1 MLFVSL
7 RKDGVNNMKIGD
19 FARLGQVSVVTL
31 RHYDECG
38 LLKPIRIDSS
48 TGYRYYSVSQ
58 LPRLNRIL
66 ALKDLGFS
74 LEQIE
79 HVVSGVLT
87 PEQLHGMLTLKHAQL
102 EQHIDTEQARLARI
116 ATRLRQIELED
127 KMSQYDVVLKKVPAM
142 HVVSRRITI
151 PTNDEVPKY
160 LDSAFAEVWGHIT
173 AHRCPVAG
181 PNFTIWHQSPDVYA
195 DEVVE
200 ALVSVNMVFAGTDRI
215 AVYELA
221 EAEVAC
227 AVHHGHFEDFTQLHT
242 AILKWIEANAYEPV
256 GGYREV
262 YLKHNP
268 DDYSDSTTEVQ
279 FPVKRE
285 TKQAQ

>member
-1 MLFVSL
+1 
-7 RKDGVNNMKIGD
+7 MKIGD

-38 LLKPIRIDSS
+38 LLKPIRIDSF

-79 HVVSGVLT
+79 QVLNGGLT
-87 PEQLHGMLTLKHAQL
+87 PEQLHGMLTLKHAQA
-102 EQHIDTEQARLARI
+102 EQHIAAEQARLARI

-127 KMSQYDVVLKKVPAM
+127 KMSQYDVVLKNTPSMK
-142 HVVSRRITI
+142 VVSRRITI

-160 LDSAFAEVWGHIT
+160 LDSAFTEIWEHVT
-173 AHRCPVAG
+173 RQQVSVVG
-181 PNFTIWHQSPDVYA
+181 PHFTIWHQSPDVVT

-200 ALVSVNMVFAGTDRI
+200 AIVPVNKVIAGTDHI
-215 AVYELA
+215 EVYELV
-221 EAEVAC
+221 ETQVVC

-242 AILKWIEANAYEPV
+242 AILQWIEANGYEPV

-262 YLKHNP
+262 YIKHNP
-268 DDYSDSTTEVQ
+268 NDYSDSITEVQ

-285 TKQAQ
+285 TKQEP

>member
-1 MLFVSL
+1 
-7 RKDGVNNMKIGD
+7 MKIGD

-38 LLKPIRIDSS
+38 LLKPIRIDSF

-79 HVVSGVLT
+79 QVLNGGLT
-87 PEQLHGMLTLKHAQL
+87 PEQLHGMLTLKHAQV
-102 EQHIDTEQARLARI
+102 EQYIATEQARLARI

-127 KMSQYDVVLKKVPAM
+127 KMSQYDVVLKNIPSMK
-142 HVVSRRITI
+142 VVSRRITI

-160 LDSAFAEVWGHIT
+160 LDSAFTEVWEYVT
-173 AHRCPVAG
+173 AQQGTVVG
-181 PNFTIWHQSPDVYA
+181 PHFTIWHQSPDVYT
-195 DEVVE
+195 DEVVD
-200 ALVSVNMVFAGTDRI
+200 AILPVNKVLTGTDRI
-215 AVYELA
+215 NVYEL
-221 EAEVAC
+221 EETLVAS
-227 AVHHGHFEDFTQLHT
+227 AVHHGDFEGFTQLHT
-242 AILKWIEANAYEPV
+242 AILRWIEANGYEPV

-262 YLKHNP
+262 YIKHNP
-268 DDYSDSTTEVQ
+268 NDYSDSTTEVQ

-285 TKQAQ
+285 TKQEQ

>member
-1 MLFVSL
+1 
-7 RKDGVNNMKIGD
+7 MKIGD

-38 LLKPIRIDSS
+38 LLKPIRIDSF

-79 HVVSGVLT
+79 QVLNGGLSSD
-87 PEQLHGMLTLKHAQL
+87 QLHGMLTLKHAQV
-102 EQHIDTEQARLARI
+102 EEHIATERARLARI
-116 ATRLRQIELED
+116 TTRLRQIELED
-127 KMSQYDVVLKKVPAM
+127 QMSQYDVVLKNIPSM
-142 HVVSRRITI
+142 TVVSRRITI

-160 LDSAFAEVWGHIT
+160 LDSAFTEVWEHVTRQQGTVI
-173 AHRCPVAG
+173 G
-181 PNFTIWHQSPDVYA
+181 PNFTIWHQSPDVYT

-200 ALVSVNMVFAGTDRI
+200 AIVPVNKILAGTDRI
-215 AVYELA
+215 EVYILA
-221 EAEVAC
+221 ETQVAC

-242 AILKWIEANAYEPV
+242 AILQWIEANGLEPV

-262 YLKHNP
+262 YIKHNP
-268 DDYSDSTTEVQ
+268 SDYSDSTTEVQ

-285 TKQAQ
+285 MQQE